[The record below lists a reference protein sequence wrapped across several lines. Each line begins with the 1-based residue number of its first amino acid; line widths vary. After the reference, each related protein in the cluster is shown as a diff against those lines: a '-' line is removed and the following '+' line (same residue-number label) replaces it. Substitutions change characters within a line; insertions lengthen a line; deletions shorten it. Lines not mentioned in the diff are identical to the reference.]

1 MIKSLDV
8 GDKVKFSNPDSAVEC
23 DAHIPVGSIGIL
35 TMKDSDEHLNHYV
48 TFNDLGV
55 SEWFKESE
63 LELVE

>member
-1 MIKSLDV
+1 MIKTLEV
-8 GDKVKFSNPDSAVEC
+8 GDKVKFSNSDS
-23 DAHIPVGSIGIL
+23 DTNLDTHIPVGSIGIL

-55 SEWFKESE
+55 SQLFKESE

>member
-1 MIKSLDV
+1 MEKIIEV

-35 TMKDSDEHLNHYV
+35 TMKDNDVHLNHFV

-63 LELVE
+63 LELME

>member
-8 GDKVKFSNPDSAVEC
+8 GDKVKFSNSDS
-23 DAHIPVGSIGIL
+23 DTKLDTHIPVGSIGIL

>member
-1 MIKSLDV
+1 MQI
-8 GDKVKFSNPDSAVEC
+8 GDKVKLVNPCGDIEF
-23 DAHIPVGSIGIL
+23 DANIPVGSIGIL

-55 SEWFKESE
+55 SEWFKSSE

>member
-1 MIKSLDV
+1 MIKTLEV
-8 GDKVKFSNPDSAVEC
+8 GDKVKFSNSDSETKL

-48 TFNDLGV
+48 TFNKLGI

-63 LELVE
+63 LELVK